1 MEFLP
6 YFHLVFKRLFMNFR
20 KLLSVLFICVSS
32 LLISVGFLSNAY
44 TKPRPIVPLVFEKGS
59 DYKKLWKRVDSLSN
73 KGLTKSALE
82 VVKGIYELAKKENN
96 SPQFVKAILKKMK
109 LESQIEEFSLE
120 KAIDNLNTEVSTAS
134 FPVKPVI
141 QSVLA
146 DAYWQYYQNNRWKFY
161 NRSTTVNFKNDD
173 VSTWSLD
180 HLVSESIRNYRASLT
195 NADSLKRTPVNLYD
209 EIIYQGTG
217 DGRSFRPTL
226 YDFLANRALDFY
238 ESTEADLNRPANQ
251 FSMNDSAYFLPA
263 KEFITLEIKNP
274 DDTLNLKYYAIKI
287 YQDLLAFH
295 LNDSKPEAL
304 IDADLNRI
312 SFVNNQS
319 RNERK
324 DSLYLRAL
332 HYIAEKYKTS
342 PSSTEALMKI
352 AQWYSSN
359 SHKYQPLQ
367 GDAYKWFNKT
377 AIDYA
382 EKAIALFPESYGAK
396 QAKPFIES
404 IKRKALNLTAED
416 VNEPGKPARALIR
429 YSNVNKVY
437 FRVIR
442 LDYRKNR
449 DQTREL
455 YGEKLIKKYA
465 DEKPVTTFE
474 YDLPDDKDYN
484 SHSSEVKIPELP
496 SGFYILLASTS
507 ASFSCDKNIVTYTD
521 LWYSNLAYVSRKNKD
536 ASFDINV
543 MHRQTGEALGGVKA
557 VVWMEKYDYKS
568 RKYILDNKGTY
579 TSDKNGFFNV
589 PFISDNNYS
598 SNFYLEFTGANDNWY
613 CDRAFYSYKPY
624 DYDKNRNK
632 VFFFTDRGIYRPGQT
647 VHFKAIHLQGDG
659 TNNKLLTNTSLTIE
673 LKDVNYQTVASQ
685 TLTTNEYGTVNGSFV
700 IPQGLL
706 NGNMQLYTYYGSAS
720 FSVEEYKRPKFEV
733 NFEPVKGSYKLNE
746 EVKVTGIAKAFAG
759 YNIDGADVNYR
770 VVRNVQYPGWW
781 YWYRGWSNSNPVEI
795 DNGVMKSN
803 DTGAFEIKFK
813 ALPDPAVSKKDQP
826 TYTYTVYA
834 DVTDLNGETHSTQT
848 YIHVGYK
855 SLNLNLTL
863 PGEMDLSAPEKLKIS
878 STNLNGVDEPA
889 QGKITMHALSQPG
902 KTFRERLWSEPDR
915 KIISKEEYY
924 KLFPNDLYEDETNK
938 YKWAKE
944 KQVADFSFDTKT
956 EKEIDWAAKL
966 KDMKPGVYVVEA
978 VCKDKFGEE
987 VKDIQYITLY
997 STSSETVPENEI
1009 DWFRVV
1015 KDKGEPGESASFI
1028 LASVLKDQSYKLEIE
1043 HNETITYTS
1052 LNKASMK
1059 PVELKIEEEH
1069 RGNFV
1074 YYVSFMKFNRFYSHA
1089 QMVSVPYTNKELDIS
1104 FETFRNKLLPGQEEE
1119 WKMIIK
1125 NKKGEKETA
1134 ELLASMY
1141 DASLDEFRSAGWYFN
1156 IYDYYYST
1164 LPLSSDVG
1172 AATTSR
1178 ECSKDLVPY
1187 YYAPYRSY
1195 DRLNTFEMYY
1205 YSYYRG
1211 YGDYMAYEK
1220 NAEYAE
1226 GDAPAPPMEAGNV
1239 PITTTTESKPMTKKS
1254 GKREE
1259 KEDSSKMLADETTA
1273 LGVTGASDSSG
1284 GDGWTGKD
1292 VRGGGEA
1299 QVKARSNFS
1308 ETAFF
1313 YPSVQINEKGE
1324 YVVKFTVPESLT
1336 KWKFKGFAH
1345 TKDLKSGQIEKEVQ
1359 TQKDLMV
1366 QPNAPRF
1373 LRENDK
1379 MTFTAKVVNLTDKEM
1394 SGTADLLFYDA
1405 TTNKEISTSM
1415 IEAMHGQFSSIG
1427 ERSFSSKK
1435 GQSALLEW
1443 NISIPAGIG
1452 AIKYKMIAKAGNFAD
1467 GEEMALPVLTNS
1479 MLVTESMP
1487 LPIRS
1492 KQSKDFKF
1500 DKLISQNGGSTTLRN
1515 HKVTLEFT
1523 ANPAWYAV
1531 QSLPYL
1537 IEYPY
1542 ECSEQTFSRYY
1553 ANSLASHIV
1562 NAKPKIKEIFDSWKQ
1577 SSPEAFYSNLQK
1589 NQELKSLMLEETP
1602 WVLEA
1607 KNESENKRRVALLFD
1622 LNNMSNELGRAL
1634 RKLQKMQVSNGG
1646 WPWFEGGPDD
1656 WYITQHILAGMG
1668 HLDKLGVTSV
1678 RNDSQT
1684 WTMVQQAALYCDER
1698 LREEYEEIKKY
1709 DKEYEK
1715 HNHLGYMAIHYL
1727 YARSYFNDVKV
1738 NSRNQKAVNFFEA
1751 QAKKYWLDNSR
1762 YMQGMIALALHR
1774 KKDVKTPKDILK
1786 SLKETAIYSE
1796 EMGMYWKE
1804 SYEGFY
1810 WYEAPIESHALMVE
1824 AFDEINN
1831 DLKSVDELKTWL
1843 LKSKQTQNWGTT
1855 KSTTEAVYAMLLR
1868 GTDWLATE
1876 PNVEITMGSVKLD
1889 PKNDPSLKAEAG
1901 TGYFKKTWNGSEI
1914 TPDLGNVKVVKKD
1927 DGVSWGAVYWQYF
1940 EQLDKI
1946 TPHATPLKLEKK
1958 LFLQQNTKSG
1968 PVITPISD
1976 QTALK
1981 PGDKVKV
1988 RIELR
1993 ADRDMQ
1999 YVHMKD
2005 MRASCFEP
2013 LNVFSQYKWQDGL
2026 GYYESTKDASTNF
2039 FFDYLH
2045 KGNYVFEYTVVV
2057 THYGNFSN
2065 GITTIQCM
2073 YAPEFTS
2080 HSAGIRVK
2088 VTK

>member
-6 YFHLVFKRLFMNFR
+6 YFHLVFKHLFMNFR
-20 KLLSVLFICVSS
+20 KILSVLFICVSS

-44 TKPRPIVPLVFEKGS
+44 TKPRPIEPLVFQKGS
-59 DYKKLWKRVDSLSN
+59 DYSKLWKRVDSLMN

-82 VVKGIYELAKKENN
+82 VVKGIYNLARKENN
-96 SPQFVKAILKKMK
+96 SPQVVKAVMKKMQ
-109 LESQIEEFSLE
+109 LESQMEEFSLE
-120 KAIDNLNTEVSTAS
+120 KAINNLNTEIAESKY
-134 FPVKPVI
+134 PVQPVL
-141 QSVLA
+141 QSILA

-161 NRSTTVNFKNDD
+161 DRSTTVNFKNED

-180 HLVSESIRNYRASLT
+180 HLVSETIRNYKASLSST
-195 NADSLKRTPVNLYD
+195 DSLKRTPVTLYD
-209 EIIYQGTG
+209 EILYQGTQ

-238 ESTEADLNRPANQ
+238 ESTEADVSRPANQ
-251 FSMNDSAYFLPA
+251 FSMNDTAYFLPA

-274 DDTLNLKYYAIKI
+274 DDTLNLKYYAILLYK
-287 YQDLLAFH
+287 DLLAFH

-312 SFVNNQS
+312 SFVYRQS
-319 RNERK
+319 KSERK

-332 HYIAEKYKTS
+332 HHIAEKHKTS

-352 AQWYSSN
+352 AQWYAHNAS
-359 SHKYQPLQ
+359 KYQPLK
-367 GDAYKWFNKT
+367 GDEYKWFNKT
-377 AIDYA
+377 AIGYA
-382 EKAIALFPESYGAK
+382 EKSMALFPESYGAK
-396 QAKPFIES
+396 QAKPFIEN
-404 IKRKALNLTAED
+404 IKRKALNLTSEE
-416 VNEPGKPARALIR
+416 VNEPGKPARALIN

-437 FRVIR
+437 FRIIKA
-442 LDYRKNR
+442 DYRKNR
-449 DQTREL
+449 DLTREQ
-455 YGEKLIKKYA
+455 YGEKLIKKYV
-465 DEKPVTTFE
+465 DEKPVVSFE
-474 YDLPDDKDYN
+474 YELPDDKDYN
-484 SHSSEVKIPELP
+484 PHSSEIKIPELP
-496 SGFYILLASTS
+496 SGFYILLASNT
-507 ASFSCDKNIVTYTD
+507 ASFTCDKNIVAYTD
-521 LWYSNLAYVSRKNKD
+521 LWYSNISYTSRKNKD

-543 MHRQTGEALGGVKA
+543 LHRQTGDAMTGVKA
-557 VVWMEKYDYKS
+557 VVWMERYDYKD
-568 RKYILDNKGTY
+568 RKYKMENKGTY
-579 TSDKNGFFNV
+579 TSDKNGFFTV

-598 SNFYLEFTGANDNWY
+598 SNFYLEFTGSGDYYY
-613 CDRAFYSYKPY
+613 CDRAFYAYKPY
-624 DYDKNRNK
+624 DAEKNRTK
-632 VFFFTDRGIYRPGQT
+632 TFFFTDRGIYRPGQT

-659 TNNKLLTNTSLTIE
+659 TTNKLLTNTSLYIE
-673 LKDVNYQTVASQ
+673 LKDVNYQTVGTQ
-685 TLTTNEYGTVNGSFV
+685 TLTTNEYGTVSGSFV

-746 EVKVTGIAKAFAG
+746 EVKVSGIAKAFAG
-759 YNIDGADVNYR
+759 YNIDGADVSYR

-781 YWYRGWSNSNPVEI
+781 YWYRGWGNTNPVEI

-848 YIHVGYK
+848 YVSVGYK

-863 PGEMDLSAPEKLKIS
+863 PAQMDINAPEKLKIS
-878 STNLNGVDEPA
+878 STNLNGTDEPA

-902 KTFRERLWSEPDR
+902 RVFRERLWAEPDR
-915 KIISKEEYY
+915 KIIPKDEYY
-924 KLFPNDLYEDETNK
+924 KLFPVDLYEDETNM

-944 KQVADFSFDTKT
+944 KQVADLSFDTKA

-966 KDMKPGVYVVEA
+966 KDLKPGVYVVEA
-978 VCKDKFGEE
+978 VCKDKYGEE
-987 VKDIQYITLY
+987 VKDIRYITLY
-997 STSSETVPENEI
+997 STSSETVPENTI
-1009 DWFRVV
+1009 DWFKVV

-1028 LASVLKDQSYKLEIE
+1028 LASALKDQNYKLEIE
-1043 HNETITYTS
+1043 HNETISYTAM
-1052 LNKASMK
+1052 NKASMK

-1074 YYVSFMKFNRFYSHA
+1074 YYVSFMKNNRFYSHT
-1089 QMVSVPYTNKELDIS
+1089 QLVSVPYTNKELDIS

-1141 DASLDEFRSAGWYFN
+1141 DASLDEFRSSDWYFN

-1164 LPLSSDVG
+1164 LPLSSEVG
-1172 AATTSR
+1172 AYSSSR
-1178 ECSKDLVPY
+1178 ECSKELIPY
-1187 YYAPYRSY
+1187 YYVPYRSY
-1195 DRLNTFEMYY
+1195 DRLNNFDMYY
-1205 YSYYRG
+1205 YSYNRG
-1211 YGDYMAYEK
+1211 YYK
-1220 NAEYAE
+1220 NAEY
-1226 GDAPAPPMEAGNV
+1226 EADF
-1239 PITTTTESKPMTKKS
+1239 TESAPLLETGNIAVSQTIVTENRVTTKK

-1259 KEDSSKMLADETTA
+1259 KGDAFYAVADEVTA
-1273 LGVTGASDSSG
+1273 TPAAGVTGTTKASA
-1284 GDGWTGKD
+1284 GDDRTGKD
-1292 VRGGGEA
+1292 SGGEA

-1345 TKDLKSGQIEKEVQ
+1345 TKDLKFGQIEKEVQ

-1405 TTNKEISTSM
+1405 VSNKEISTSM
-1415 IEAMHGQFSSIG
+1415 IEAMHGKFASIG
-1427 ERSFSSKK
+1427 ERTFSSKK

-1443 NISIPAGIG
+1443 NISIPEGVG
-1452 AIKYKMIAKAGNFAD
+1452 AIKYRVIAKAGNFTD
-1467 GEEMALPVLTNS
+1467 GEEMVLPTLTNS

-1492 KQSKDFKF
+1492 KQSKEFKF
-1500 DKLISQNGGSTTLRN
+1500 EKLISQNNGSTTLRN

-1562 NAKPKIKEIFDSWKQ
+1562 NSKPKIREIFDAWKQ

-1589 NQELKSLMLEETP
+1589 NQELKSMMLEETP

-1607 KNESENKRRVALLFD
+1607 KDESENKKRVALLFD
-1622 LNNMSNELGRAL
+1622 LNNMSNEMGRAL

-1656 WYITQHILAGMG
+1656 WYITQHIVAGMG

-1678 RNDSQT
+1678 RSDGNT
-1684 WTMVQQAALYCDER
+1684 WNMVQQAALYCDDR
-1698 LREEYEEIKKY
+1698 LREEYEEIKKD

-1715 HNHLGYMAIHYL
+1715 HSHLSYMAIDYL

-1738 NSRNQKAVNFFEA
+1738 DSRNQKAVSYFEA

-1774 KKDVKTPKDILK
+1774 KKDAKTPKDILK
-1786 SLKETAIYSE
+1786 SLKENALYSE

-1824 AFDEINN
+1824 AFDEISN
-1831 DLKSVDELKTWL
+1831 DQKTVDELKTWL

-1855 KSTTEAVYAMLLR
+1855 KATTEAVYAMLLR
-1868 GTDWLATE
+1868 GTDWLSTE
-1876 PNVEITMGSVKLD
+1876 PNVEITMGAVKLD

-1927 DGVSWGAVYWQYF
+1927 EGVSWGAVYWQYF

-1958 LFLQQNTKSG
+1958 LFLQQNTKNG
-1968 PVITPISD
+1968 PVIAPITD
-1976 QTALK
+1976 QTSLK

-1993 ADRDMQ
+1993 VDRDMQ

-2039 FFDYLH
+2039 FFDFLS
-2045 KGNYVFEYTVVV
+2045 KGTYVFEYPVVV

-2080 HSAGIRVK
+2080 HSTGIRVK
-2088 VTK
+2088 VAK